1 MKIKLLGL
9 LSALCLVLGSC
20 GDDAPE
26 QPLHVVGHGPTGT
39 VEDAKASLRISF
51 DRPVVDEKQLGQGL
65 ADVPLE
71 VTPKLP
77 LAAHWVDRQTL
88 VATPQAPLRRA
99 TRYTVALR
107 GALAKQLGQSFSFSF
122 VHDPL
127 DVLGPSGV
135 DPHWVPPELGFAL
148 RFDQE
153 VEAGD
158 VVEHCQLISDKG
170 GAKLPLT
177 TPDDDK
183 VAREIVLGA
192 AKLKQGQN
200 YVLRCE
206 GLKPKHGDATL
217 QKPYEQALHVYP
229 KLTLTKST
237 PADGAQV
244 TPDDL
249 TLALGFSTPVEAA
262 ELQKH
267 VRLTPAHKAL
277 RREWLQR
284 NDTLRELTA
293 SLEAA
298 TTYTLEVD
306 GKLRD
311 RFGQKLGKT
320 QKLTFTTTDA
330 SPALSMEN
338 GIYAVEA
345 AQVAQAKGYPLWSRN
360 VDAFS
365 LECAYVPKGRI
376 VALLNADVSYQSWY
390 DASHP
395 DVLDFRALGLKP
407 KRQQIAPPN
416 RKNKWTRNDLNL
428 AERCGTPGQRGLF
441 LAEVRSPAVEARRKE
456 SGGVYPYRL
465 LGNVTDLGVML
476 KVGPSSGLVWV
487 ASLQTAQPLPGA
499 SVTLYDPSGHRAFAG
514 TTDERGLLLLP
525 GSEKLLARDKPAADH
540 DPYEEEGED
549 SYRNQRLIAVVE
561 KDGDL
566 AVVDGNWSDGLE
578 AWNFNLNVDRSGGE
592 LAVRGFLET
601 DRGIYRP
608 GETVHVKGLAR
619 EVPLSGEPRLPSE
632 KQVQVRVEDGGGAT
646 LHDQKLT
653 LTEFGG
659 FSFDVALGPEARTGD
674 YYVSARLGKQTFR
687 QNFSVEEVRPLGFEV
702 TAPKAPESLK
712 AGASAKLT
720 IEARYLFG
728 APVADAH
735 VRYEIERRRHW
746 LTFPD
751 FEDYSFEDFSDSEWD
766 PWWSPDHYADF
777 VSEGEGTTDEK
788 GRYQFTLV
796 DARGG
801 SREPGDTETKD
812 LSGPQ
817 DYLVRASVRDAT
829 DQEVT
834 KRLSVTAHPS
844 EFYLGV
850 AADSW
855 VAVADKPFS
864 VRVVAVDT
872 AGKRVGA
879 DAKLSVERV
888 ETRCGRAEEPYA
900 SWTCDRKRVP
910 VTTRSLRVGD
920 GPPAREQLSIATP
933 GEHLVRVE
941 TRDAGGN
948 AIASTISVWVI
959 GSGQSYWAS
968 DDSARMDLI
977 PGKRRYA
984 PGETA
989 VLVPEAATEGGTL
1002 LVTVERN
1009 GVLEARL
1016 ERPQGTAG
1024 IAIPITQAHAPNV
1037 FVSVALI
1044 RGRRGERDSERPEL
1058 KLGMANLPV
1067 SFGERALK
1075 VEISTEGADFQPRQR
1090 VNGKVR
1096 VLAQDGSPVRAE
1108 VALSAADE
1116 GILQL
1121 IAYRTPNPLDSIYAP
1136 WGLGVQNA
1144 TSWNRVAK
1152 LGSMAEEAGE
1162 EGADGAGAARAEVRS
1177 RFVASAFWDPA
1188 LVTDE
1193 KGEASFSFEAPDNL
1207 TAFRLMA
1214 AAADAG
1220 TRFGAGEQRIRVRK
1234 DLLIAPVVP
1243 RFLLNDDEIELGAV
1257 IHNYTD
1263 HDGEVEASFEL
1274 EGGVPRRKSAR
1285 AKIAAGG
1292 KAVVRFPVK
1301 VHAAERAVFH
1311 ASASM
1316 QLGQKELRDALELT
1330 LPVERAAVKDT
1341 ETLVAGRGPS
1351 AKATLAW
1358 QSGIDEK
1365 ASALELLVDRTGL
1378 ADLGPSLRYLVHY
1391 PYGCLEQTMSGFVP
1405 LLTVRELGK
1414 SLGLP
1419 ELAGEK
1425 LDTYIKLGVAKVI
1438 RHQHADGHFSLWPDS
1453 KPYPHLTVYALWG
1466 LNEAKRSG
1474 AQVERRALDL
1484 GLAAVRGWAN
1494 DPARNFGPGDETGT
1508 LAMAAFVMSDLG
1520 APDAA
1525 LNARLFEARKALPV
1539 YGKAFLARA
1548 LARAKTSPA
1557 DVQALL
1563 SELSAAVRMEGDSA
1577 VIDDPIAPQS
1587 WYFSSASRSMALVS
1601 IALLEQ
1607 APKSSLI
1614 EPLVLGLKK
1623 RRHGGR
1629 WANTQENVYGLLA
1642 IGAYA
1647 RAQGAG
1653 KAKLTVRAGER
1664 SLAEETLNGGAIS
1677 RVRVPLADLTR
1688 GALLT
1693 LEASEPVFYSALLHA
1708 VRPEPVAAALDH
1720 GFKVR
1725 RDYLDMQTGAP
1736 VSKIRVGDLVKV
1748 RVQVTT
1754 PQGRSYVAIT
1764 DPLPSGFESV
1774 NSALASERDVARRE
1788 TAGWYWDYRA
1798 LRDER
1803 TDWFA
1808 DSLEAGTRELEYVLR
1823 ATHAGTFTVPPTR
1836 AHEMYQESVMGHAA
1850 SNRLTV
1856 VR

>member
-1 MKIKLLGL
+1 MKIELLGL
-9 LSALCLVLGSC
+9 LSALCLVLGGC
-20 GDDAPE
+20 GDDAPK
-26 QPLHVVGHGPTGT
+26 QAPLHVVAHAPTGT
-39 VEDAKASLRISF
+39 VDDEKVSLRISF
-51 DRPVVDEKQLGQGL
+51 DRPVADEKQLGQALG
-65 ADVPLE
+65 DVPLE
-71 VTPKLP
+71 ISPKLP
-77 LAAHWVDRQTL
+77 LSAHWLDRQTL
-88 VATPQAPLRRA
+88 VATPQAPLAKA
-99 TRYTVALR
+99 TRYSVTLR
-107 GALAKQLGQSFSFSF
+107 GALAKQLAQSFSFSF

-135 DPHWVPPELGFAL
+135 DPRWVAPSLGFAL
-148 RFDQE
+148 RFDQD

-158 VVEHCQLISDKG
+158 VVDHCKLLADKS
-170 GAKLPLT
+170 GAKLALT
-177 TPDDDK
+177 TPDADR
-183 VAREIVLGA
+183 VARQIELGSA
-192 AKLKQGQN
+192 TALAQGQA

-206 GLKPKHGDATL
+206 GLKPKQGNAPL
-217 QKPYEQALHVYP
+217 PKPYELTLQVYP
-229 KLTLTKST
+229 KLKLSKTS
-237 PADGAQV
+237 PEEGALV

-249 TLALGFSTPVEAA
+249 TLALGFSTPVEPA

-267 VRLTPAHKAL
+267 VHLSPAHSAQ

-293 SLEAA
+293 SLEPA
-298 TTYTLEVD
+298 TSYTLQVD

-320 QKLTFTTTDA
+320 RKLSFTTTDA

-338 GIYAVEA
+338 GIYAIEA
-345 AQVAQAKGYPLWSRN
+345 AQLLQGGGYPLWSRN
-360 VDAFS
+360 VDSFS

-376 VALLNADVSYQSWY
+376 VALLSADVSYQNWY

-407 KRQQIAPPN
+407 KRHQIAPAS

-456 SGGVYPYRL
+456 NGGIYPFRL

-487 ASLQTAQPLPGA
+487 ASLQTAQPLAGA
-499 SVTLYDPSGHRAFAG
+499 SVTLFDPSGHRAFAG
-514 TTDERGLLLLP
+514 TTDERGLLMLP
-525 GSEKLLARDKPAADH
+525 GSEKLLARDKSQTGDS
-540 DPYEEEGED
+540 DPYAEEGGD

-632 KQVQVRVEDGGGAT
+632 KQVEVRVEDGGGAT
-646 LHDQKLT
+646 LHDQKLA
-653 LTEFGG
+653 LTAFGG
-659 FSFDVALGPEARTGD
+659 FSFDLPLDPDARTGD
-674 YYVSARLGKQTFR
+674 YYVSAKLGKQTFR
-687 QNFSVEEVRPLGFEV
+687 QTFSVEEVRPIGFEV
-702 TAPKAPESLK
+702 TAPKMPQSLK
-712 AGASAKLT
+712 AGESAKLA

-728 APVADAH
+728 APVGGAQ
-735 VRYEIERRRHW
+735 VRYEVERRRHW

-751 FEDYSFEDFSDSEWD
+751 YEDYSFEDFSDADWD
-766 PWWSPDHYADF
+766 PWWEPERYADF
-777 VSEGEGTTDEK
+777 VSEGEGATDDK
-788 GRYQFTLV
+788 GRYQFTLK
-796 DARGG
+796 D
-801 SREPGDTETKD
+801 ETKE
-812 LSGPQ
+812 LTGPQ
-817 DYLVRASVRDAT
+817 DYLIRASVRDAT

-844 EFYLGV
+844 DFYLGL
-850 AADSW
+850 ATESW
-855 VAVADKPFS
+855 VAAADKPFA
-864 VRVVAVDT
+864 VRVIALDT
-872 AGKRVGA
+872 NGKRIAA

-888 ETRCGRAEEPYA
+888 ETRCGRAEGPYA
-900 SWTCDRKRVP
+900 SWSCDRKRVL
-910 VTTRSLRVGD
+910 VTTRSLHLD
-920 GPPAREQLSIATP
+920 QTAPASEPLTIATP

-941 TRDAGGN
+941 TKDARGN
-948 AIASTISVWVI
+948 SVKSTLSIWVV
-959 GSGQSYWAS
+959 GPGQSYWAS
-968 DDSARMDLI
+968 DDSSRMGLI

-989 VLVPEAATEGGTL
+989 VLVPEASTEGGTL

-1009 GVLEARL
+1009 GVIEARL

-1024 IAIPITQAHAPNV
+1024 ISIPITQAHAPNV

-1044 RGRRGERDSERPEL
+1044 RGRRGAEDSLRPEL

-1075 VEISTEGADFQPRQR
+1075 VEISTERSDFEPRQR

-1096 VLAQDGSPVRAE
+1096 VLAPDGSPVRAE

-1121 IAYRTPNPLDSIYAP
+1121 IAYRTPNPLDSFYAP
-1136 WGLGVQNA
+1136 WGLGVQSA

-1152 LGSMAEEAGE
+1152 LGDMPEELGE
-1162 EGADGAGAARAEVRS
+1162 EGSDGAGAARAEVRS
-1177 RFVASAFWDPA
+1177 RFVASAYWAPA

-1220 TRFGAGEQRIRVRK
+1220 ARFGAGEQRIRVRK
-1234 DLLIAPVVP
+1234 DLLIAPIVP
-1243 RFLLNDDEIELGAV
+1243 RFLMGDDEIELGAV

-1263 HDGEVEASFEL
+1263 HEGELETSFEL
-1274 EGGVPRRKSAR
+1274 EGGVPRKKSLR
-1285 AKIAAGG
+1285 TKIAAGG

-1301 VHAAERAVFH
+1301 VQAVERAVFR
-1311 ASASM
+1311 ASASL
-1316 QLGQKELRDALELT
+1316 QGAPKEARDALELA
-1330 LPVERAAVKDT
+1330 LPVERAVVKDA
-1341 ETLVAGRGPS
+1341 ETLLAGRGQS
-1351 AKATLAW
+1351 AKAALEW
-1358 QSGIDEK
+1358 YQGIDPK
-1365 ASALELLVDRTGL
+1365 ASSLELLIDRTGL
-1378 ADLGPSLRYLVHY
+1378 ADLGPSLRYLIHY

-1414 SLGLP
+1414 SLALP

-1425 LDTYIKLGVAKVI
+1425 LDTYIKLGVTKVI

-1466 LNEAKRSG
+1466 LNEAKKSG
-1474 AQVERRALDL
+1474 VKVERRALDL
-1484 GLAAVRGWAN
+1484 GLGALRGWVN

-1520 APDAA
+1520 APDPA
-1525 LNARLFEARKALPV
+1525 LNARLFQARKALPV

-1548 LARAKTSPA
+1548 LARSKGSPA
-1557 DVQALL
+1557 DIQSLL
-1563 SELSAAVRMEGDSA
+1563 AEIGAAVRIQGDSA
-1577 VIDDPIAPQS
+1577 VVDDPIAPET
-1587 WYFSSASRSMALVS
+1587 WYFSSASRSMALVAL
-1601 IALLEQ
+1601 ALLEQ
-1607 APKSSLI
+1607 APKSTAI
-1614 EPLVLGLKK
+1614 EPLVFGLKK
-1623 RRHGGR
+1623 RRQGGR
-1629 WANTQENVYGLLA
+1629 WGNTQENVYGLLA
-1642 IGAYA
+1642 IAAYA
-1647 RAQGAG
+1647 RAQGSG
-1653 KAKLTVRAGER
+1653 KAKLNVRAGEQ
-1664 SLAEETLNGGAIS
+1664 SLSDATLSGGAIT
-1677 RVRVPLADLTR
+1677 RVRVPLASLTR

-1693 LEASEPVFYSALLHA
+1693 IEASEPVFYSAVLYK
-1708 VRPEPVAAALDH
+1708 VRPEPVAGALEH
-1720 GFKVR
+1720 GFAVR
-1725 RDYLDMQTGAP
+1725 REYLDFKSGAP
-1736 VSKIRVGDLVKV
+1736 VSKLRVGDLVKV
-1748 RVQVTT
+1748 RLHITT
-1754 PQGRSYVAIT
+1754 SQGRRYVAIT

-1774 NSALASERDVARRE
+1774 NTALASERDVSGQESRA
-1788 TAGWYWDYRA
+1788 WFWDYRA

-1803 TDWFA
+1803 TDWFI
-1808 DSLEAGTRELEYVLR
+1808 DTLEAGTRELDYVLR
-1823 ATHAGTFTVPPTR
+1823 ATHAGSFTVPPTR

-1850 SNRLTV
+1850 SNVLTV